1 MTLMQTDLEA
11 LLQPS
16 LGGAAGRPRKAP
28 YSTQAQV
35 MSAFFGGPLAALAVW
50 AINSQRLGRL
60 SRDAVWLLLAAL
72 LWVAALLYFFGHCEA
87 AWCLDLSANIGSP
100 RIWMRGLALAVF
112 AGGAWLHRREQ
123 AACDLTG
130 QTRPNGTVLAIV
142 LILAGNG
149 LQMLAEWGFQ

>member
-1 MTLMQTDLEA
+1 MTLKQADLEA

-16 LGGAAGRPRKAP
+16 LGGAAGRLHQAP

-35 MSAFFGGPLAALAVW
+35 MSAFFGGPLAALALW

-60 SRDAVWLLLAAL
+60 QRDAVWLLLAAL
-72 LWVAALLYFFGHCEA
+72 LWGAALWLFFGPAHLGA
-87 AWCLDLSANIGSP
+87 QIGAP
-100 RIWMRGLALAVF
+100 RVWIRGLALAIF
-112 AGGAWLHRREQ
+112 ACGALLHRREQ
-123 AACDLTG
+123 AACDLMG

-149 LQMLAEWGFQ
+149 LQSLAEWGIQ